1 MYKKKIICNYEKK
14 KILEDNKFILICAT
28 GRSGS
33 TTLQRIIHTI
43 HNSNICGENS
53 GAVNNLLKFYESIK
67 ECNTR
72 DEKISCFIE
81 EENEKKETNIITEI
95 IDSIINKIQISNNES
110 VEECLIN
117 KQKPCWYNS
126 FQYDEIIGF
135 IRKMILKMFKNSTN
149 TTILGFKEIRYNDGN
164 INLIHQFRELFPNT
178 KIIIHIKRDLVN
190 QSKRYAYHK
199 WFETEDESLKFIE
212 KYNNDL
218 IEFYNN
224 NRDFC
229 YLSTFEEMFHIN
241 KIKEMF
247 HFLGYEPN
255 ENIIQNILSNPME

>member
-1 MYKKKIICNYEKK
+1 MYKKKILYECEKNK
-14 KILEDNKFILICAT
+14 MIEDNKFILICAT

-43 HNSNICGENS
+43 PNSNICGENS
-53 GAVNNLLKFYESIK
+53 GAINNLLKFYESIK
-67 ECNTR
+67 DCNTR
-72 DEKISCFIE
+72 DEKISFFIE
-81 EENEKKETNIITEI
+81 EQNSYPIIEPKNIET
-95 IDSIINKIQISNNES
+95 DKNES
-110 VEECLIN
+110 IEEDVIN

-126 FQYDEIIGF
+126 FQYDKIIGC
-135 IRKMILKMFKNSTN
+135 IRKIILKMFKNSTD
-149 TTILGFKEIRYNDGN
+149 TTILGFKEIRYTDGN
-164 INLIHQFRELFPNT
+164 INLIHQFRELFPNA
-178 KIIIHIKRDLVN
+178 KIIIHIKKDIDN

-199 WFETEDESLKFIE
+199 WFENEEESIKFIE

-229 YLSTFEEMFHIN
+229 YLSTFEDMFDIH

-247 HFLGYEPN
+247 DFLGYDAN
-255 ENIIQNILSNPME
+255 ETIIQNILSNPME

>member
-1 MYKKKIICNYEKK
+1 MYKKKILYDYEYEKM
-14 KILEDNKFILICAT
+14 IEDNKFILISAT

-43 HNSNICGENS
+43 PDSNICGENS
-53 GAVNNLLKFYESIK
+53 GAINNLLKFYESIK

-72 DEKISCFIE
+72 DEKISFFVE
-81 EENEKKETNIITEI
+81 EDYNNNTKIDPINDETEK
-95 IDSIINKIQISNNES
+95 NES
-110 VEECLIN
+110 VEEHVIN

-126 FQYDEIIGF
+126 FQYDKIIES
-135 IRKMILKMFKNSTN
+135 IRKIILKMFKNSTHA
-149 TTILGFKEIRYNDGN
+149 TILGFKEIRYNDGN
-164 INLIHQFRELFPNT
+164 INLINQFRELFPNT
-178 KIIIHIKRDLVN
+178 KIVIHIKRDIDN

-199 WFETEDESLKFIE
+199 WFENEDESIKFIE

-229 YLSTFEEMFHIN
+229 YLSTFENMFDIH

-247 HFLGYEPN
+247 DFLGYQPN
-255 ENIIQNILSNPME
+255 ETIIQQILSNPME